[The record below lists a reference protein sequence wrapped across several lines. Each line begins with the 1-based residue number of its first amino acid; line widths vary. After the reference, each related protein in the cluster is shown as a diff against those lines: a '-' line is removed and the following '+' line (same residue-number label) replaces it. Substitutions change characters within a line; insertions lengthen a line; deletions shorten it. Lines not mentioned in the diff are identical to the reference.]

1 MSENILMNELQ
12 SGCPLNLYIII
23 IFFFRLKM
31 IQMISVVKSPAGLF
45 KNVSYMR
52 GFIGYCTCM
61 CINALV
67 NPDVVITDV
76 LEFKK
81 KTSKQITNCINI
93 GYSVM
98 IRVLQGHKVAL

>member
-12 SGCPLNLYIII
+12 SVCPLNLFIII
-23 IFFFRLKM
+23 IIIFFFFRLKM
-31 IQMISVVKSPAGLF
+31 IQMISVVKSPARLF

-61 CINALV
+61 CINAPV

-76 LEFKK
+76 LELKN
-81 KTSKQITNCINI
+81 KTKQVN
-93 GYSVM
+93 
-98 IRVLQGHKVAL
+98 K